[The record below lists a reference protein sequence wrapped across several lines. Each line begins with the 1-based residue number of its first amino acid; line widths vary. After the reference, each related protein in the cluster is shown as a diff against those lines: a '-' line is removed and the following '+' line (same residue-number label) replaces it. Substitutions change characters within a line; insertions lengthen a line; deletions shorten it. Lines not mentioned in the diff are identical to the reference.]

1 MRLVTRLLCKIVFLS
16 ESLSNVNLMYKDTI
30 LYHKIID
37 QYSLLRYAGRV
48 IKKEPAAWA
57 EKLSQ
62 AAGP

>member
-1 MRLVTRLLCKIVFLS
+1 
-16 ESLSNVNLMYKDTI
+16 MYKDTI
-30 LYHKIID
+30 LYHKIFD
-37 QYSLLRYAGRV
+37 QYSLLHYTGRV